1 MKFEPALSRTAYRET
16 RLDRGSSVLAGKVG
30 RAVSMSLLF
39 FIKKKKDRTTNDNG
53 RKEEKKP
60 RVKKVSIKKGQQKTH
75 IGFLAPSGA
84 GFVV

>member
-1 MKFEPALSRTAYRET
+1 MCWLVKLGELCRCLCYF
-16 RLDRGSSVLAGKVG
+16 
-30 RAVSMSLLF
+30 LL
-39 FIKKKKDRTTNDNG
+39 KKKKDRTTNDNG

>member
-1 MKFEPALSRTAYRET
+1 MKFEPASNRTAYRET

-39 FIKKKKDRTTNDNG
+39 FIKKKDRTTNDNG